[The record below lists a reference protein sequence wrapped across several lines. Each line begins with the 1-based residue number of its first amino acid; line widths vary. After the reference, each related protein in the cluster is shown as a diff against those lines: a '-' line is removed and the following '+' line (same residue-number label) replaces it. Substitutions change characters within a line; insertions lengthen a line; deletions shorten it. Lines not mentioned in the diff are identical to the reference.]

1 MTLEE
6 LYKRIAGMRSDGGN
20 DMIRKQVYVSVNG
33 AECKL
38 SDFKFLPGK
47 FVLCG
52 REGR

>member
-6 LYKRIAGMRSDGGN
+6 LYKRIAGMGAGVGN
-20 DMIRKQVYVSVNG
+20 DMIRRQIYVSVNG
-33 AECKL
+33 VEYKL

-47 FVLCG
+47 LVLCG